1 MGLKEKEFYDFT
13 KARTFG
19 RLKGRRLTKNQ
30 EFGLDQLLSNMS
42 DMLFSVLIFSLLG
55 SLLASRK
62 LKDVLVTVEVG
73 EKQFIKMKL
82 E

>member
-30 EFGLDQLLSNMS
+30 EFGLDHFRSNMS
-42 DMLFSVLIFSLLG
+42 FD
-55 SLLASRK
+55 
-62 LKDVLVTVEVG
+62 TVKGAE
-73 EKQFIKMKL
+73 FIKKKNAG
-82 E
+82 